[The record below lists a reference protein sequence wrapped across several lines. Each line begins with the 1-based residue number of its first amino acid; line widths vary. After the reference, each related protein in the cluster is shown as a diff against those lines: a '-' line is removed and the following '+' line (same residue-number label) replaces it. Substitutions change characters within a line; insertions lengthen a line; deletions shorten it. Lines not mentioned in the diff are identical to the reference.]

1 MYVWTDYLE
10 RNQQRV
16 ESWADMAAGNACQ
29 ALVGELESA
38 GYGHHAGGLPC
49 LRRDFG
55 RSSGLTLDLVEGSE
69 FQVWRA
75 RCAAS
80 GKWPGT
86 AD

>member
-1 MYVWTDYLE
+1 MYVWTDYLK
-10 RNQQRV
+10 RDQQRV
-16 ESWADMAAGNACQ
+16 EFWADMAAGNAGQ
-29 ALVGELESA
+29 ALVAAQVSA
-38 GYGHHAGGLPC
+38 GYGHHTDGLPC
-49 LRRDFG
+49 PRRDFG
-55 RSSGLTLDLVEGSE
+55 RSPGLTLNLVEGSE